1 MRRLLTF
8 ARKSCNMSL
17 GDILSKKTSFHS
29 MKTQPNSPLTEATF
43 FILLSLSPAPKHG
56 YAIMKEVKS
65 LSKGRIVFSTGTL
78 YGALRRLL
86 EQGWIKRV
94 SDPEP
99 NPTDRER
106 KAYTLTDK
114 GRRIVNAE
122 MERLK
127 SLVATAQRQIPES
140 FS

>member
-1 MRRLLTF
+1 
-8 ARKSCNMSL
+8 
-17 GDILSKKTSFHS
+17 
-29 MKTQPNSPLTEATF
+29 MKPEPTTPLTEATF
-43 FILLSLSPAPKHG
+43 FILLSLSPAPKYG
-56 YAIMKEVKS
+56 YAIMKEVKV
-65 LSKGRIVFSTGTL
+65 LSNGRIVFSTGTL

-114 GRRIVNAE
+114 GRKIVNAE

-127 SLVATAQRQIPES
+127 FLVATAQRQIPES
-140 FS
+140 SS

>member
-1 MRRLLTF
+1 
-8 ARKSCNMSL
+8 
-17 GDILSKKTSFHS
+17 
-29 MKTQPNSPLTEATF
+29 MKPESASPLTEATF

-56 YAIMKEVKS
+56 YAILKEVKA
-65 LSKGRIVFSTGTL
+65 LSNGRIVFSTGTL

-94 SDPEP
+94 RGAEP

-114 GRRIVNAE
+114 GGKIVNAE

-127 SLVATAQRQIPES
+127 SLVATAKRQIPEGPS
-140 FS
+140 